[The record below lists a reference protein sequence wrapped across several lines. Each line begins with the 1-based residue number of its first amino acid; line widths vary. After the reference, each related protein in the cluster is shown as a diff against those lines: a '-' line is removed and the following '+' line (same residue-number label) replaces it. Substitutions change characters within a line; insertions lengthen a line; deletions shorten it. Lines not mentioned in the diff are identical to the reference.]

1 MIPTKRIL
9 LIDDEPQQNALE
21 QIKQSLKGYAHV
33 NYFQINVLDDN
44 FQDNEAN
51 FVKQKL
57 LEYIDSTL
65 QGHWDLI
72 LVDYDYGQVSMNGL
86 EVIERI
92 RSKSKHVAVILYSAD
107 QKKVIQ
113 DVIGMDLKNMQV
125 ESIVEGINKLMDYK
139 IQKMYRRSSYEAD
152 VVRYIKSN
160 VAPSPRA
167 LLSEM
172 LRENGDKVFNSC
184 CPKLKGKTFREIADI
199 LDEESNGNAHEW
211 LKAIMEQV
219 IAYLQEVNE

>member
-9 LIDDEPQQNALE
+9 LIDDEPQQNALDRI
-21 QIKQSLKGYAHV
+21 QQSLNGHAHV
-33 NYFQINVLDDN
+33 DYVQINVLDDN

-51 FVKQKL
+51 FVKHKL
-57 LEYIDSTL
+57 FEFIDSIL
-65 QGHWDLI
+65 QSSWDLI
-72 LVDYDYGQVSMNGL
+72 LVDYDYGQVGMNGL
-86 EVIERI
+86 DVIERI
-92 RSKSKHVAVILYSAD
+92 RSKRKNVVVILYSAD

-113 DVIGMDLKNMQV
+113 DVVGIDLKNMPV
-125 ESIVEGINKLMDYK
+125 DSIVEGINKLMDYK

-152 VVRYIKSN
+152 IVRYIKFD

-199 LDEESNGNAHEW
+199 LDEENNGNAHEW
-211 LKAIMEQV
+211 LKAIIEQV
-219 IAYLQEVNE
+219 IAYLHEANE